1 MELMMR
7 RMAVRMRRRRRVVD
21 SVATTTIRMVMR
33 DRVGGDGVGVGVG
46 SDDKR
51 RIDSATSIVLVIGQE
66 FYGNL
71 IDHCPF
77 LNHPCSHP

>member
-1 MELMMR
+1 MTK
-7 RMAVRMRRRRRVVD
+7 RMTVRMMRRRRVVD
-21 SVATTTIRMVMR
+21 SVATTPIRMEMR
-33 DRVGGDGVGVGVG
+33 DRVGGDGVGVG

>member
-21 SVATTTIRMVMR
+21 SVATTTIRMEMR
-33 DRVGGDGVGVGVG
+33 DRVGGDGVGVG

-77 LNHPCSHP
+77 LNHPCSHH

>member
-1 MELMMR
+1 MMR

-21 SVATTTIRMVMR
+21 SVATTTIRMEMR
-33 DRVGGDGVGVGVG
+33 DRVGGDGVGVG